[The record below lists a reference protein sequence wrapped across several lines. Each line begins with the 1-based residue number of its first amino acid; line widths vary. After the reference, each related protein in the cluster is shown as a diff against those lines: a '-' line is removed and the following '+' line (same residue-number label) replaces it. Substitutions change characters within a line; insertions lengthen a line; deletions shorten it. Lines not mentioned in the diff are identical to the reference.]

1 MEKESVSSSLPDPHK
16 VYDYVLLLKKKMGI
30 E

>member
-16 VYDYVLLLKKKMGI
+16 IYDFVLLLKKKMGI